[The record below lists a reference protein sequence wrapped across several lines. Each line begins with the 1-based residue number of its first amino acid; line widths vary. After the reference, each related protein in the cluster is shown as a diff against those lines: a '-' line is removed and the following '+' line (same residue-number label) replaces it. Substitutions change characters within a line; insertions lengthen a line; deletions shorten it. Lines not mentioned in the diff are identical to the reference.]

1 MAPSNAYH
9 AILVALVELLKDQG
23 RAGAGS
29 IEGLNPHQALG
40 EIRLQAEIAGVPL
53 EEIGLADFDIDS
65 ILNPKRSAA

>member
-1 MAPSNAYH
+1 MAPSNAYQ

-29 IEGLNPHQALG
+29 VEVLNPHQALN
-40 EIRLQAEIAGVPL
+40 EIRLQAAIAGVAL